1 MPCDSCATG
10 EKSCGLGHLGDG
22 IVNEAKGG
30 YGGFF
35 YGPEKHR
42 YAINKL
48 FRDDME
54 NNCDNAGGAKYI
66 VDPEDNDCT
75 HFVNCHKQMVF
86 KCEPGWAFD
95 SEEGGCDDVH
105 ARSKDKKPIMC
116 QGKELDSSIY
126 HPEFY
131 K

>member
-1 MPCDSCATG
+1 MC
-10 EKSCGLGHLGDG
+10 
-22 IVNEAKGG
+22 
-30 YGGFF
+30 F
-35 YGPEKHR
+35 
-42 YAINKL
+42 
-48 FRDDME
+48 
-54 NNCDNAGGAKYI
+54 
-66 VDPEDNDCT
+66 
-75 HFVNCHKQMVF
+75 QQVF